1 MHSMVCTQ
9 LGPQI
14 CIFSAGISGL
24 IFSKCD
30 SGLCSGQLRALN
42 SQRRKGKKKFNTPPP
57 WLQPQ
62 RNLGRETSFFNP
74 VFLLINSVLVITVHS
89 SCSAYDF
96 LVCVTI
102 ASKTCEQEDGEISW
116 SPSLY
121 IKMAECLV
129 MLALH

>member
-1 MHSMVCTQ
+1 MHTMVCKQ
-9 LGPQI
+9 LGSQI

-42 SQRRKGKKKFNTPPP
+42 SQRRKGKKIQHTTSLVAASEKPWMRNFFFQSCFSVDKFSSRDPSTFKLFYV
-57 WLQPQ
+57 W
-62 RNLGRETSFFNP
+62 FF
-74 VFLLINSVLVITVHS
+74 
-89 SCSAYDF
+89 
-96 LVCVTI
+96 VCVTI